1 MINYLITFSIFS
13 LMSVLFFESWTG
25 TQLSLNFV
33 ENSYGNMQLYSQPDF
48 LVGTLK
54 AFVILESYLKIFVT
68 SFMGVIL
75 FKATFTIFNKD
86 SVISYLTSIGLP
98 TENNDFINYVEKVN
112 STSFTSLIIVIMII
126 YLIYRLYKK
135 SHNVYI

>member
-1 MINYLITFSIFS
+1 
-13 LMSVLFFESWTG
+13 
-25 TQLSLNFV
+25 
-33 ENSYGNMQLYSQPDF
+33 MQLYSQPDF

-112 STSFTSLIIVIMII
+112 STSFTSFNYCHYDHLFNI
-126 YLIYRLYKK
+126 
-135 SHNVYI
+135 